1 MAAFEGPE
9 KGEGGGGR
17 VAKFIENCFVA
28 GYLLQPKIC
37 AIFRPILRE
46 VFGLSVKVINSL
58 EIVLLKLAY
67 LSGGCS
73 QYCGALS

>member
-1 MAAFEGPE
+1 MAAFEGPG
-9 KGEGGGGR
+9 KGEGGGLQSSLKI
-17 VAKFIENCFVA
+17 VSLLDIFYSLKFV
-28 GYLLQPKIC
+28 Q
-37 AIFRPILRE
+37 FRPILRE

>member
-1 MAAFEGPE
+1 MAAFEGPG
-9 KGEGGGGR
+9 KGEGAGLQSSLEI
-17 VAKFIENCFVA
+17 VSLLDIFYSLKFV
-28 GYLLQPKIC
+28 Q
-37 AIFRPILRE
+37 FRPILRE

>member
-9 KGEGGGGR
+9 KGEGGL
-17 VAKFIENCFVA
+17 VAKFIGNCFVA
-28 GYLLQPKIC
+28 GYLQQPKIC
-37 AIFRPILRE
+37 AIFQPILRE
-46 VFGLSVKVINSL
+46 VIGLSVKVINSL

>member
-1 MAAFEGPE
+1 MAAFEGPGKLE
-9 KGEGGGGR
+9 SSLEI
-17 VAKFIENCFVA
+17 VSLLDIFYSLKFV
-28 GYLLQPKIC
+28 Q
-37 AIFRPILRE
+37 FRPILRE

>member
-9 KGEGGGGR
+9 KGEGGGLQSSLKI
-17 VAKFIENCFVA
+17 VSLLDIFYSLKFV
-28 GYLLQPKIC
+28 Q
-37 AIFRPILRE
+37 FRPILRE